1 MGEDNLPRQKL
12 GGEGMTE
19 DNENDE
25 VGLEKD
31 IRIDEER
38 PSFSSQDEMMDL
50 RRESEIQRLSHRM
63 TLLFI
68 LIPCLICAV
77 LGFFYLDLNDKLG
90 KMKSTGSRDLQTL
103 SEEVIGKVGSLSE
116 ELKTLSGRL
125 SALEKTSVSMKEA
138 IDKDG
143 RAIQKVNASKIGKG
157 VLEKA
162 LKKHSAEVANTVEV
176 LKKDL
181 DNYKKS
187 VDSLAKNLEMK
198 SANHMKTL
206 TALDSEVRGQKKS
219 IQGLNGSL
227 AEVVRVVNTA
237 RREGQNKV
245 DKEELE
251 ALLKKN
257 RAMYETRMLILE
269 KQITT
274 LKEEISRSEGQA
286 TLPPDKIIE
295 QEITE

>member
-12 GGEGMTE
+12 GGERMVE
-19 DNENDE
+19 DNEDDE
-25 VGLEKD
+25 VGLEKE

-90 KMKSTGSRDLQTL
+90 KMERTKSKDLQSL
-103 SEEVIGKVGSLSE
+103 SEEVIGKVASLSE

-125 SALEKTSVSMKEA
+125 SAQEKTSVSMKEA
-138 IDKDG
+138 IEKDG
-143 RAIQKVNASKIGKG
+143 RAIEKVNTSKIGKG
-157 VLEKA
+157 ALEKA
-162 LKKHSAEVANTVEV
+162 LKKHSAEVADTIKA
-176 LKKDL
+176 LQKDV
-181 DNYKKS
+181 DNHKKS

-206 TALDSEVRGQKKS
+206 TALDSEMRGQKKS
-219 IQGLNGSL
+219 IQSLNGSL
-227 AEVVRVVNTA
+227 AGIVRVVDTA

-251 ALLKKN
+251 ALLNKD
-257 RAMYETRMLILE
+257 RAMYETRMVLLE
-269 KQITT
+269 KQIRS
-274 LKEEISRSEGQA
+274 LEQKISGSEGQA
-286 TLPPDKIIE
+286 AAPPDKIIE
-295 QEITE
+295 HEITE

>member
-1 MGEDNLPRQKL
+1 MGEDNLSRQEPD
-12 GGEGMTE
+12 GEKMTE
-19 DNENDE
+19 DDENEE
-25 VGLEKD
+25 VGLEKE

-103 SEEVIGKVGSLSE
+103 SEEVIGNVASLSE
-116 ELKTLSGRL
+116 ELKTLSDRL

-138 IDKDG
+138 IQKDG

-157 VLEKA
+157 GLEKA
-162 LKKHSAEVANTVEV
+162 LKKHSTEVAHAVEA
-176 LKKDL
+176 LRKDL
-181 DNYKKS
+181 DNHKKS
-187 VDSLAKNLEMK
+187 VDSLAKNLKIK
-198 SANHMKTL
+198 SANHLKTL

-219 IQGLNGSL
+219 IQSLNGSL
-227 AEVVRVVNTA
+227 AGVVRVLDTA
-237 RREGQNKV
+237 RREGENKV
-245 DKEELE
+245 NKEELE
-251 ALLKKN
+251 ALLKKD

-269 KQITT
+269 KQIRT
-274 LKEEISRSEGQA
+274 LAEKSSGSEGQA
-286 TLPPDKIIE
+286 TPPPDKIIE

>member
-25 VGLEKD
+25 VGLEKE

-68 LIPCLICAV
+68 LIPSLICAV
-77 LGFFYLDLNDKLG
+77 LGFFYFDLNDKIG
-90 KMKSTGSRDLQTL
+90 KMERTGSRDLQTL
-103 SEEVIGKVGSLSE
+103 SEEVIGNVASLSE

-125 SALEKTSVSMKEA
+125 SALEKTSVLMKEA
-138 IDKDG
+138 VEKDG

-162 LKKHSAEVANTVEV
+162 LKKHSAEVADTVEA
-176 LKKDL
+176 LRKDL
-181 DNYKKS
+181 VKHKKS

-198 SANHMKTL
+198 SASHMKTL

-219 IQGLNGSL
+219 IESLNGSL
-227 AEVVRVVNTA
+227 AGIVRVVDTA
-237 RREGQNKV
+237 RREGKNKV
-245 DKEELE
+245 DEEELE
-251 ALLKKN
+251 ALLKKD

-269 KQITT
+269 KQIRT
-274 LKEEISRSEGQA
+274 LKEEISRSRI
-286 TLPPDKIIE
+286 L
-295 QEITE
+295 